1 MSSDDKPAPAG
12 IVDRVALSRLL
23 KICDEDVSVR
33 ANLSLA
39 KQRERVLN
47 EQVREK
53 NDSRKLFSEYDV
65 TNDVYFATEDPL
77 KTMAFRAS
85 DNTK

>member
-1 MSSDDKPAPAG
+1 MSSDDKPAPAR
-12 IVDRVALSRLL
+12 IVDRAALSRLL
-23 KICDEDVSVR
+23 KVCDEDVSAR

-77 KTMAFRAS
+77 KTMAYRAS
-85 DNTK
+85 DNSK

>member
-12 IVDRVALSRLL
+12 IVDRAALSRLL
-23 KICDEDVSVR
+23 KVCDEDVSVR